1 MIDRN
6 GVDWLLFGVPERS
19 VEGVNS
25 VRDEERRDRPRP
37 RTGVIKPGVECFP
50 GVALSDG
57 AMEGANDVNSDP
69 VSISAVSSISPSA
82 GMSFASANGTLS
94 SSSSSSSSLS
104 SLSSGFV
111 TA

>member
-50 GVALSDG
+50 GVAPSDG

-82 GMSFASANGTLS
+82 GMFFASANGILS

-104 SLSSGFV
+104 SLLSGFV
-111 TA
+111 MA